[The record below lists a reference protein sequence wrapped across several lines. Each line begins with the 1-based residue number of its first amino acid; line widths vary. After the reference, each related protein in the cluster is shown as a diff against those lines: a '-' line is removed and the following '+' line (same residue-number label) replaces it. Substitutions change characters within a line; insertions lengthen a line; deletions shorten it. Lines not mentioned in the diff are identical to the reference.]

1 MPILP
6 ETSIRKAC
14 SVADV
19 NGLVWEVASEYIAD
33 TNGIHMVLKESEYVA
48 SLTSSNSYGSALY
61 DVVSLPIALDNTV
74 AKFGNG
80 VNQFYDD
87 CVDRNTNAY
96 KIDSIEF
103 PNNNNATSTSRSARF
118 GKDVFCRYKKNEMA
132 LIVFGRWSTNSGGN
146 LHSGRFLQYSTNL

>member
-6 ETSIRKAC
+6 KTSIRKAC

-33 TNGIHMVLKESEYVA
+33 TNGIHMVLKESEDVA
-48 SLTSSNSYGSALY
+48 NLTSLNSYDSALY
-61 DVVSLPIALDNTV
+61 DVVSLLITLDNTV

-80 VNQFYDD
+80 VNQFYSDS
-87 CVDRNTNAY
+87 VDKNTNANN
-96 KIDSIEF
+96 IDSIKF

-118 GKDVFCRYKKNEMA
+118 DKDGFCRYKK
-132 LIVFGRWSTNSGGN
+132 
-146 LHSGRFLQYSTNL
+146 